1 MLDEKDFNKMLKLK
15 RLDKQNTFRFMHED
29 CGQCCKHREDILLTP
44 YDIFRI
50 CKFLHVGFGEFIM
63 TYCET
68 YIESSSNLPAVR
80 LRPSAVC
87 KFLRHKKC
95 QIYEVKP
102 TVCTLYPLGR
112 LASFNQESGE
122 LQYALRDFPCG
133 TKDQANVEEDQLKK
147 LDDDHKECL
156 HIWHSMLNEL
166 NAFSQNTA
174 AADEEA
180 IEMMGFLVFKKL
192 YDGYDHS
199 AEFLPQFKE
208 RLENVKELCEVYK
221 R

>member
-1 MLDEKDFNKMLKLK
+1 MLDERDFNKMLKLK
-15 RLDKQNTFRFMHED
+15 RLKKQNTYQIMYDD
-29 CGQCCKHREDILLTP
+29 CSQCCKHREDILLTP

-50 CKFLHVGFGEFIM
+50 CKFLKIGFGEFIV

-68 YIESSSNLPAVR
+68 YIESPSNLPVVR

-87 KFLRHKKC
+87 RFLRHGKC
-95 QIYEVKP
+95 QIHEVKP

-112 LASFNQESGE
+112 LASFNPESGE
-122 LQYALRDFPCG
+122 LQYFLRDDSCG
-133 TKDQANVEEDQLKK
+133 TKDQENVEEDQLKK
-147 LDDDHKECL
+147 LDDDHEECL

-166 NAFSQNTA
+166 NTWSQNTA

-180 IEMMGFLVFKKL
+180 IEMIAFVVFKKL

-208 RLENVKELCEVYK
+208 RLEAIKMFSE
-221 R
+221 